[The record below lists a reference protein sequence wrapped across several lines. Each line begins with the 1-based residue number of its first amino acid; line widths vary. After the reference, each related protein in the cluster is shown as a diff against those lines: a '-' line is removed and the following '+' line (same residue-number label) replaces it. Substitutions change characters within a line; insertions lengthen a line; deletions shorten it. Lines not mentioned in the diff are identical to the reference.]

1 MDNEIVTKLKLLQ
14 YFGCCRCFGVAQ
26 TYGDLPG
33 IVVSVFNR
41 VHWFPSLSSPKK
53 SKFLIFEVDTI
64 ATSTTL
70 DIVI

>member
-1 MDNEIVTKLKLLQ
+1 MDNEIVTKLELLR

-41 VHWFPSLSSPKK
+41 VHWFS
-53 SKFLIFEVDTI
+53 IFIFT
-64 ATSTTL
+64 
-70 DIVI
+70 

>member
-1 MDNEIVTKLKLLQ
+1 MDNEIVTKLELLR

-26 TYGDLPG
+26 TYG
-33 IVVSVFNR
+33 VSLELSFQYLIECTGS
-41 VHWFPSLSSPKK
+41 PSLSSPKK
-53 SKFLIFEVDTI
+53 SKFLIFEMDTI